1 MEADDKKNGLV
12 LVRMRPESVKM
23 EAEETATPR
32 EGTAQTDRV
41 PAAPHSLNAE
51 DSDQVGL
58 RPEQPA
64 AIEAGR
70 VALQNAGADTQNDEG
85 PGPLPAAAEGEG
97 AQAAE
102 LVPGIDVE
110 TLLILAVQH
119 ILSLSGM
126 AFSPGAVR
134 DLPEMTGESF
144 DPKAAISALRHVGF
158 EASYGELAPK
168 NLRASHCPAIG
179 FLKGG
184 EAVVIHTIDDEGLM
198 HLRRFERVDTPFI
211 EEQLPKKDV
220 ADQLEPY
227 VVLARKV
234 HAAAKVKG
242 ENDWFWGS
250 LLQGK
255 WLYGQV
261 LVAAAITNFMGLSTS
276 LFIMVVYDRV
286 VPNEAIESLIAL
298 TIGVLIALVF
308 DFVIKTLRAQF
319 VDKAGKRAD
328 ARMSRL
334 IFDKILNMRLDNRRQ
349 KSGAMASIVREF
361 DTLRDFFTSATLVAV
376 VDLPFIFLFIW
387 VISLISGPLA
397 LVPLIAVPLVILSGL
412 VIQPFLARIAESSM
426 QSNMSK
432 QSVLVETLNGLETV
446 QATGSGRL
454 MRRRFE
460 EASDAQSDLG
470 LKNRMLSNFAINSAA
485 SVQQLAQ
492 IATIFYGVFLI
503 QDGTI
508 TMGAMIAAV
517 ILGGRTLAPLSQLAS
532 AMSRANGARQAY
544 RSLSAVMNDDADQQN
559 LTRSR
564 LSRPHLSGSIELKN
578 VSYSFPGA
586 SSPIIRNLS
595 LKIPAGQK
603 VAIVGRMGSGKSTM
617 SRLISG
623 LIEPSEGAVLIDG
636 VDLRQV
642 DKSDVRRNVG
652 VMLQE
657 TWLFS
662 GTVKENLQMGFY
674 EYDDAHIL
682 NIAKISGVDDFVGSH
697 PQGYDMEL
705 RERGE
710 GLSGGQRQ
718 SINLARALL
727 HDPNLLVLDEPTSSM
742 DTATEKSV
750 IGRLKAWAGARTLVM
765 VTHRN
770 TLLEL
775 ADRVLVMDQGTVV
788 ADTTP
793 EKLKAQAR

>member
-1 MEADDKKNGLV
+1 MEKTSHDESQALLKKQQGQDKAYLQDDGG
-12 LVRMRPESVKM
+12 RMAEVAETEMAK
-23 EAEETATPR
+23 EETA
-32 EGTAQTDRV
+32 
-41 PAAPHSLNAE
+41 N
-51 DSDQVGL
+51 
-58 RPEQPA
+58 
-64 AIEAGR
+64 
-70 VALQNAGADTQNDEG
+70 EG
-85 PGPLPAAAEGEG
+85 PLSNGANSAHLGQRESLGE
-97 AQAAE
+97 APNTASEQS
-102 LVPGIDVE
+102 LV
-110 TLLILAVQH
+110 LSVQH
-119 ILSLSGM
+119 ILALSGL

-134 DLPEMTGESF
+134 DLPELTSETF
-144 DPKAAISALRHVGF
+144 DPKSAVSALRHLGF
-158 EASYGELAPK
+158 DVSFGEMARK
-168 NLRASHCPAIG
+168 KLRSTHCPAIG
-179 FLKGG
+179 FLKDGQAVAITSLERDG
-184 EAVVIHTIDDEGLM
+184 EVT
-198 HLRRFERVDTPFI
+198 LRCFI
-211 EEQLPKKDV
+211 EE
-220 ADQLEPY
+220 DQYTELKVPFKELDAHLEPFFI
-227 VVLARKV
+227 LARRV
-234 HAAAKVKG
+234 HVSAKAKG
-242 ENDWFWGS
+242 KNDWFWGS

-255 WLYGQV
+255 WLYAQV
-261 LVAAAITNFMGLSTS
+261 LIAAAITNFLGLSTS

-298 TIGVLIALVF
+298 TIGVLIALGF

-334 IFDKILNMRLDNRRQ
+334 IFDKLLNMRLDNRRQ

-387 VISLISGPLA
+387 VISLIAGPLA
-397 LVPLIAVPLVILSGL
+397 LVPLVAVPLVIVSGL
-412 VIQPFLARIAESSM
+412 VIQPFLARIAESAM
-426 QSNMSK
+426 KTNMSK

-470 LKNRMLSNFAINSAA
+470 LKNRMLSQFAINAAA
-485 SVQQLAQ
+485 SIQQLAQ
-492 IATIFYGVFLI
+492 IATIFFGVFLI
-503 QDGTI
+503 QSGTI

-544 RSLSAVMNDDADQQN
+544 RSLSALMNDDADMQR

-564 LSRPHLSGSIELKN
+564 LSRPHLSGEVVLKN
-578 VSYSFPGA
+578 VNYTFPGSA
-586 SSPIIRNLS
+586 NPIIRNLS

-623 LIEPSEGAVLIDG
+623 LIEPNEGSVLIDG
-636 VDLRQV
+636 VDLRQI
-642 DKSDVRRNVG
+642 DPSDVRRNVG
-652 VMLQE
+652 VMLQD

-674 EYDDAHIL
+674 EYDDAHLL
-682 NIAKISGVDDFVGSH
+682 NIARISGVDDFVASH

-727 HDPNLLVLDEPTSSM
+727 HDPNLLILDEPTSSM
-742 DTATEKSV
+742 DTATEKVV
-750 IGRLKAWAGARTLVM
+750 IDRLKNWIGNRTMVM

-775 ADRVLVMDQGTVV
+775 ADRVLVMDQGVIV

-793 EKLKAQAR
+793 EKLKAQVR

>member
-1 MEADDKKNGLV
+1 VNKPGWTQTERARHQMEAKENTEIQVAHGAVNELRADPAELHAEQTNAAKHEQSG
-12 LVRMRPESVKM
+12 
-23 EAEETATPR
+23 AEEA
-32 EGTAQTDRV
+32 GFAIAQ
-41 PAAPHSLNAE
+41 
-51 DSDQVGL
+51 
-58 RPEQPA
+58 
-64 AIEAGR
+64 
-70 VALQNAGADTQNDEG
+70 ADGDDG
-85 PGPLPAAAEGEG
+85 PGPSQPEVLRAVPA
-97 AQAAE
+97 
-102 LVPGIDVE
+102 LDLE
-110 TLLILAVQH
+110 TPLILAVQH
-119 ILSLSGM
+119 ILSLSGL
-126 AFSPGAVR
+126 AFSAGAVR
-134 DLPEMTGESF
+134 DLPELTSEAF
-144 DPKAAISALRHVGF
+144 DAKSAVSALRHVGF
-158 EASYGELAPK
+158 EATAGDMAPGQ
-168 NLRASHCPAIG
+168 LSPGHCPAIG
-179 FLKGG
+179 FLKTGA
-184 EAVVIHTIDDEGLM
+184 AVVVHDVDDTGLVT
-198 HLRRFERVDTPFI
+198 LRLFAEEDSFTEERVQKHELAEHLLPFF
-211 EEQLPKKDV
+211 
-220 ADQLEPY
+220 
-227 VVLARKV
+227 VLARKV
-234 HAAAKVKG
+234 HAAAKARGK
-242 ENDWFWGS
+242 NDWFWGS

-255 WLYGQV
+255 WLYVQV
-261 LVAAAITNFMGLSTS
+261 LIAAALTNFLGLSTS

-298 TIGVLIALVF
+298 TIGVLIALGF
-308 DFVIKTLRAQF
+308 DFLIKTLRAQF

-334 IFDKILNMRLDNRRQ
+334 IFDKILNIKLDTRRQ

-361 DTLRDFFTSATLVAV
+361 DTLREFFTSATLVAV

-387 VISLISGPLA
+387 VISLIAGPLA

-412 VIQPFLARIAESSM
+412 AIQPFLARITESSM
-426 QSNMSK
+426 KSNMSK

-470 LKNRMLSNFAINSAA
+470 LKSRMLSNFAINSAA

-532 AMSRANGARQAY
+532 AMSRANGAREAY
-544 RSLSAVMNDDADQQN
+544 RSLSTVMNPAEGDVDE
-559 LTRSR
+559 TRPR
-564 LSRPHLSGSIELKN
+564 LSRPHLAGNIELKG
-578 VSYSFPGA
+578 VSYTFPGA
-586 SSPIIRNLS
+586 NSPILRDVS

-603 VAIVGRMGSGKSTM
+603 VAIVGRMGSGKSTL
-617 SRLISG
+617 SRLIAG

-636 VDLRQV
+636 VDLRQI
-642 DKSDVRRNVG
+642 DKSDVRRNLG

-674 EYDDAHIL
+674 EYDDAHLL
-682 NIAKISGVDDFVGSH
+682 NIAKISGVDDFVAGH

-705 RERGE
+705 QERGE

-727 HDPNLLVLDEPTSSM
+727 HNPNLLVLDEPTSSM
-742 DTATEKSV
+742 DTATEKAV
-750 IGRLKAWAGARTLVM
+750 IDRLQAWAGARTLVM

-770 TLLEL
+770 TLLQL
-775 ADRVLVMDQGTVV
+775 ADRVLVVDQGVIV

>member
-1 MEADDKKNGLV
+1 MAVKSFEEPNTSQNQEAGQEPATLNGTMAISADANGAVVHDGERHVEGESVEAPAFEADDLATVQPEKAAVDAVEQGLIF
-12 LVRMRPESVKM
+12 S
-23 EAEETATPR
+23 
-32 EGTAQTDRV
+32 
-41 PAAPHSLNAE
+41 
-51 DSDQVGL
+51 
-58 RPEQPA
+58 
-64 AIEAGR
+64 
-70 VALQNAGADTQNDEG
+70 
-85 PGPLPAAAEGEG
+85 
-97 AQAAE
+97 
-102 LVPGIDVE
+102 
-110 TLLILAVQH
+110 VQH
-119 ILSLSGM
+119 ILALSGM

-134 DLPEMTGESF
+134 DLPELTSETF
-144 DPKAAISALRHVGF
+144 DPKSAVSALRHVGF
-158 EASYGELAPK
+158 EATYGEMK
-168 NLRASHCPAIG
+168 HKKLRATHCPAIG

-184 EAVVIHTIDDEGLM
+184 EAVVVHDIDEDSTV
-198 HLRRFERVDTPFI
+198 HLRRFSAEDQFD
-211 EEQLPKKDV
+211 EQLLPLKELDTH
-220 ADQLEPY
+220 LEPY
-227 VVLARKV
+227 FVLARRV
-234 HAAAKVKG
+234 HAAAKAKG
-242 ENDWFWGS
+242 KNDWFWGS
-250 LLQGK
+250 MLQGK

-261 LVAAAITNFMGLSTS
+261 LVAAAITNFLGLSTS

-298 TIGVLIALVF
+298 TIGVLIALGF
-308 DFVIKTLRAQF
+308 DFIIKTLRAQF

-328 ARMSRL
+328 GRMSRL

-361 DTLRDFFTSATLVAV
+361 DTLREFFTSATLVAV
-376 VDLPFIFLFIW
+376 VDLPFIFLFIY

-397 LVPLIAVPLVILSGL
+397 LVPMIAVPLVILSGL

-426 QSNMSK
+426 QTNMSK

-544 RSLSAVMNDDADQQN
+544 RALSSVMSDDADQLD

-564 LSRPHLSGSIELKN
+564 LSRPYLSGAIEFKN
-578 VSYSFPGA
+578 VSYAFPGA
-586 SSPIIRNLS
+586 SGPIIRNLS

-623 LIEPSEGAVLIDG
+623 LIEPSEGSVLIDG
-636 VDLRQV
+636 VDLRQI

-652 VMLQE
+652 VMLQD

-674 EYDDAHIL
+674 EYDDAHVL
-682 NIAKISGVDDFVGSH
+682 NIARISGVDDFVASH

-775 ADRVLVMDQGTVV
+775 ADRVLVMDQGAVV

>member
-1 MEADDKKNGLV
+1 MEADNTSKNLI
-12 LVRMRPESVKM
+12 LVRREADAAKPSPSAVAGMKAMGNPDESG
-23 EAEETATPR
+23 ADQPT
-32 EGTAQTDRV
+32 Q
-41 PAAPHSLNAE
+41 APKAGGSTEL
-51 DSDQVGL
+51 DQGG
-58 RPEQPA
+58 A
-64 AIEAGR
+64 D
-70 VALQNAGADTQNDEG
+70 VALTLDDDDAMGAEPSSDT
-85 PGPLPAAAEGEG
+85 
-97 AQAAE
+97 
-102 LVPGIDVE
+102 E
-110 TLLILAVQH
+110 TSLILAVQH

-126 AFSPGAVR
+126 AFSSGAIR
-134 DLPEMTGESF
+134 DLPELTSECF
-144 DPKAAISALRHVGF
+144 DPKSAVSALRHVGF
-158 EASYGELAPK
+158 EASFGEMHPQK
-168 NLRASHCPAIG
+168 LRSSHCPAIG
-179 FLKGG
+179 FLKDGK
-184 EAVVIHTIDDEGLM
+184 AVVLQAIDAQGQA
-198 HLRRFERVDTPFI
+198 HLRRFRGADGTFI
-211 EEQLPKKDV
+211 EEQLPKKEL
-220 ADQLEPY
+220 ANHLQPY

-234 HAAAKVKG
+234 HAAAKPKG
-242 ENDWFWGS
+242 KNDWFWGA
-250 LLQGK
+250 LAQGRG
-255 WLYGQV
+255 LYIQV
-261 LVAAAITNFMGLSTS
+261 ILAAVLTNILGLSSS

-298 TIGVLIALVF
+298 TIGVLIALGF
-308 DFVIKTLRAQF
+308 DFIIKTLRAQF

-334 IFDKILNMRLDNRRQ
+334 IFDQILSMDLDSRRQ
-349 KSGAMASIVREF
+349 KSGAMATIVREF
-361 DTLRDFFTSATLVAV
+361 DTLREFFTSATLIAI
-376 VDLPFIFLFIW
+376 VDLPFIFFFIW
-387 VISLISGPLA
+387 VISLIAGPLA
-397 LVPLIAVPLVILSGL
+397 LVPLIAVPIVIAAGL
-412 VIQPFLARIAESSM
+412 GIQPFLARITQGSM

-460 EASDAQSDLG
+460 EASDVQSDLG
-470 LKNRMLSNFAINSAA
+470 LKSRMLSNFAINSAA

-532 AMSRANGARQAY
+532 ALSRANGAREAY
-544 RSLSAVMNDDADQQN
+544 RALSAVMNPGDVGQ
-559 LTRSR
+559 TYVR
-564 LSRPHLSGSIELKN
+564 LSRPHLEGNVELKG
-578 VSYSFPGA
+578 VSYTFPGA
-586 SSPIIRNLS
+586 NSPILKNLS
-595 LKIPAGQK
+595 LQIPAGQK
-603 VAIVGRMGSGKSTM
+603 VAILGRMGSGKSTM

-636 VDLRQV
+636 VDLRQI
-642 DKSDVRRNVG
+642 DKSDVRRNIG

-662 GTVKENLQMGFY
+662 GSVKENLQMGFF

-682 NIAKISGVDDFVGSH
+682 KICKVSGVDDFVAGH

-727 HDPNLLVLDEPTSSM
+727 HSPNLLILDEPTSSM
-742 DTATEKSV
+742 DTATEKAV
-750 IGRLKAWAGARTLVM
+750 INRLKDWAGERTLIM
-765 VTHRN
+765 ITHRN

-775 ADRVLVMDQGTVV
+775 ADRVLVIDQGQIV

-793 EKLKAQAR
+793 DKLRSQAR

>member
-1 MEADDKKNGLV
+1 
-12 LVRMRPESVKM
+12 
-23 EAEETATPR
+23 
-32 EGTAQTDRV
+32 
-41 PAAPHSLNAE
+41 
-51 DSDQVGL
+51 
-58 RPEQPA
+58 
-64 AIEAGR
+64 
-70 VALQNAGADTQNDEG
+70 
-85 PGPLPAAAEGEG
+85 
-97 AQAAE
+97 
-102 LVPGIDVE
+102 
-110 TLLILAVQH
+110 
-119 ILSLSGM
+119 
-126 AFSPGAVR
+126 
-134 DLPEMTGESF
+134 
-144 DPKAAISALRHVGF
+144 
-158 EASYGELAPK
+158 
-168 NLRASHCPAIG
+168 
-179 FLKGG
+179 
-184 EAVVIHTIDDEGLM
+184 
-198 HLRRFERVDTPFI
+198 
-211 EEQLPKKDV
+211 
-220 ADQLEPY
+220 
-227 VVLARKV
+227 
-234 HAAAKVKG
+234 
-242 ENDWFWGS
+242 
-250 LLQGK
+250 
-255 WLYGQV
+255 
-261 LVAAAITNFMGLSTS
+261 
-276 LFIMVVYDRV
+276 
-286 VPNEAIESLIAL
+286 
-298 TIGVLIALVF
+298 
-308 DFVIKTLRAQF
+308 
-319 VDKAGKRAD
+319 
-328 ARMSRL
+328 MSRL
-334 IFDKILNMRLDNRRQ
+334 IFDKILSMKLDSRRQ
-349 KSGAMASIVREF
+349 KSGAMATIVREF
-361 DTLRDFFTSATLVAV
+361 DTLREFFTSATLIAI
-376 VDLPFIFLFIW
+376 VDLPFIFFFIW

-397 LVPLIAVPLVILSGL
+397 LVPLIAVPLVIAAGL
-412 VIQPFLARIAESSM
+412 GIQPFLARITQGSM
-426 QSNMSK
+426 ESNMSK

-470 LKNRMLSNFAINSAA
+470 LKSRMLSNFAINSAA

-532 AMSRANGARQAY
+532 AMSRANGAREAY
-544 RSLSAVMNDDADQQN
+544 RSLSAVMNPAEGEVEEV
-559 LTRSR
+559 RAR
-564 LSRPHLSGSIELKN
+564 LSRPHLAGNVELKG
-578 VSYSFPGA
+578 VSYTFPGA
-586 SSPIIRNLS
+586 NSPILKDLS

-636 VDLRQV
+636 VDLRQI
-642 DKSDVRRNVG
+642 DKSDVRRNIG

-662 GTVKENLQMGFY
+662 GSVKENLQMGFY

-682 NIAKISGVDDFVGSH
+682 NIAKVSGVDDFVASH

-727 HDPNLLVLDEPTSSM
+727 HDPNLLILDEPTSSM
-742 DTATEKSV
+742 DTATENAV
-750 IGRLKAWAGARTLVM
+750 IGRLKHWAGDRTLIM

-793 EKLKAQAR
+793 DKLRAQAR

>member
-1 MEADDKKNGLV
+1 MKINSSDDNTAEQDNEHDTGPELASQMEDMAHSSQD
-12 LVRMRPESVKM
+12 
-23 EAEETATPR
+23 EETAVQNVSTSLSAKGSDASAEEL
-32 EGTAQTDRV
+32 EGTITGMVEPD
-41 PAAPHSLNAE
+41 
-51 DSDQVGL
+51 
-58 RPEQPA
+58 
-64 AIEAGR
+64 AI
-70 VALQNAGADTQNDEG
+70 D
-85 PGPLPAAAEGEG
+85 AAE
-97 AQAAE
+97 QS
-102 LVPGIDVE
+102 
-110 TLLILAVQH
+110 LILSVQH
-119 ILSLSGM
+119 ILSLSGL
-126 AFSPGAVR
+126 AFSHAAVR
-134 DLPEMTGESF
+134 DLPELTSEFF
-144 DPKAAISALRHVGF
+144 DPKSAVSALRHVSF
-158 EASYGELAPK
+158 EATYGEMKLK
-168 NLRASHCPAIG
+168 KLRASHCPTIG
-179 FLKGG
+179 FYKGG
-184 EAVVIHTIDDEGLM
+184 EAVVIHSIDEGGVV
-198 HLRRFERVDTPFI
+198 HLRRFVGKEPFV
-211 EEQLPKKDV
+211 EEQIPQKELG
-220 ADQLEPY
+220 AQLKPY
-227 VVLARKV
+227 IILARRV
-234 HAAAKVKG
+234 HAAANPKG
-242 ENDWFWGS
+242 RNDWFWGS

-261 LVAAAITNFMGLSTS
+261 LVAAAITNFLGLSTS
-276 LFIMVVYDRV
+276 LFIRVVYDRV

-298 TIGVLIALVF
+298 TVGVLIALAF

-319 VDKAGKRAD
+319 VDRAGKRAD

-334 IFDKILNMRLDNRRQ
+334 IFDKIINMRLDNRRQ

-361 DTLRDFFTSATLVAV
+361 DTLREFFTSATLVAV

-387 VISLISGPLA
+387 VISLIAGPLA
-397 LVPLIAVPLVILSGL
+397 FVPLVAVPLVILSGL

-426 QSNMSK
+426 ESNMSK
-432 QSVLVETLNGLETV
+432 QAVLVETLNGLETV

-460 EASDAQSDLG
+460 QASDTQSDLT

-485 SVQQLAQ
+485 STQQLAQ

-544 RSLSAVMNDDADQQN
+544 RSLSAVMNDDAEQRDQP
-559 LTRSR
+559 RSR
-564 LSRPHLSGSIELKN
+564 LSRPHLSGEIEIKN
-578 VSYSFPGA
+578 VSYAFPGA
-586 SSPIIRNLS
+586 DSAIIRDLS

-603 VAIVGRMGSGKSTM
+603 VAVVGRMGSGKSTM

-623 LIEPSEGAVLIDG
+623 LIEPSEGSVLLDG
-636 VDLRQV
+636 VDLRQI

-652 VMLQE
+652 VMLQD

-674 EYDDAHIL
+674 EYDDAHLLSIS
-682 NIAKISGVDDFVGSH
+682 KISGVDDFVARH
-697 PQGYDMEL
+697 PQGYEMEL

-742 DTATEKSV
+742 DTATEKTV
-750 IGRLKAWAGARTLVM
+750 IGRLKTWAGARTLVM

-775 ADRVLVMDQGTVV
+775 ADRVLVMDQGAIV

>member
-1 MEADDKKNGLV
+1 MEDKSTDEASIPTTANVAAKLEGDGVSLV
-12 LVRMRPESVKM
+12 SVRSGEDAEKPSEPEDI
-23 EAEETATPR
+23 ATPDLR
-32 EGTAQTDRV
+32 GDTASEPGVEPQAV
-41 PAAPHSLNAE
+41 LE
-51 DSDQVGL
+51 SD
-58 RPEQPA
+58 
-64 AIEAGR
+64 
-70 VALQNAGADTQNDEG
+70 GAT
-85 PGPLPAAAEGEG
+85 
-97 AQAAE
+97 
-102 LVPGIDVE
+102 
-110 TLLILAVQH
+110 TLIHAVQH
-119 ILSLSGM
+119 ILALSGM
-126 AFSPGAVR
+126 AFSAGAVR
-134 DLPEMTGESF
+134 DLPELTSEAF
-144 DPKAAISALRHVGF
+144 DPKSAVSALRNVGF
-158 EASYGELAPK
+158 EATYGEMKLK
-168 NLRASHCPAIG
+168 KLRATHCPTIG
-179 FLKGG
+179 FLKSGD
-184 EAVVIHTIDDEGLM
+184 AVVINAIDESGM
-198 HLRRFERVDTPFI
+198 VHLRRFGGEEQFV
-211 EEQLPKKDV
+211 EEQLTQRDLGN
-220 ADQLEPY
+220 QLEPFII
-227 VVLARKV
+227 LARRV
-234 HAAAKVKG
+234 HEAAKVKG
-242 ENDWFWGS
+242 KNDWFWGS

-261 LVAAAITNFMGLSTS
+261 LIAAAITNFLGLSTS

-298 TIGVLIALVF
+298 TIGVLIALGF
-308 DFVIKTLRAQF
+308 DFIIKTLRAQF

-361 DTLRDFFTSATLVAV
+361 DTLREFFTSATLVAV

-387 VISLISGPLA
+387 VISLIAGPLA

-412 VIQPFLARIAESSM
+412 VIQPFLARIAKSSM
-426 QSNMSK
+426 ETNMSK

-470 LKNRMLSNFAINSAA
+470 LKNRMLSQFAINSAA

-492 IATIFYGVFLI
+492 IATIFFGVFLI

-544 RSLSAVMNDDADQQN
+544 RSLSAVMNDDAEQQAQA
-559 LTRSR
+559 RSR
-564 LSRPHLSGSIELKN
+564 LSRPHLSGEIEFKN
-578 VSYSFPGA
+578 VSYTFPGA
-586 SSPIIRNLS
+586 DSAIIRNLS
-595 LKIPAGQK
+595 LKISVGQK
-603 VAIVGRMGSGKSTM
+603 VAVVGRMGSGKSTM
-617 SRLISG
+617 SRLIAG

-636 VDLRQV
+636 VDLRQI

-652 VMLQE
+652 VMLQD

-674 EYDDAHIL
+674 EYDDAHLL
-682 NIAKISGVDDFVGSH
+682 NIAKLSGVDDFVASH

-710 GLSGGQRQ
+710 GRSGGQRQ

-750 IGRLKAWAGARTLVM
+750 IGRLKVWAGSRTLVM

-775 ADRVLVMDQGTVV
+775 ADRVLVMDQGSIV

>member
-1 MEADDKKNGLV
+1 
-12 LVRMRPESVKM
+12 M
-23 EAEETATPR
+23 EAEDQKNQKAGHVLGRIDVDGGTDASPR
-32 EGTAQTDRV
+32 DAQTSSGTERV
-41 PAAPHSLNAE
+41 PAQAGDPLEPRRDSGSDAANDAGDDSLLLTPKTDPNA
-51 DSDQVGL
+51 DG
-58 RPEQPA
+58 PERQGDVT
-64 AIEAGR
+64 ELGGET
-70 VALQNAGADTQNDEG
+70 LEN
-85 PGPLPAAAEGEG
+85 EG
-97 AQAAE
+97 A
-102 LVPGIDVE
+102 VPDLDIE
-110 TLLILAVQH
+110 TPLILAVQH
-119 ILSLSGM
+119 ILSLSGK

-134 DLPEMTGESF
+134 DLPELTTEQF
-144 DPKAAISALRHVGF
+144 DPKSAVSALRHVGF
-158 EASYGELAPK
+158 EASYGEMRVK
-168 NLRASHCPAIG
+168 KLRASHLPAIG
-179 FLKGG
+179 FLHSG
-184 EAVVIHTIDDEGLM
+184 EAVVVQAINEDGQILV
-198 HLRRFERVDTPFI
+198 RRF
-211 EEQLPKKDV
+211 V
-220 ADQLEPY
+220 ADQPFVEETWPRKEFERDLKPFF
-227 VVLARKV
+227 VLARPV
-234 HAAAKVKG
+234 HMAAKLKG
-242 ENDWFWGS
+242 KNDWFWGS
-250 LLQGK
+250 LRQGK

-261 LVAAAITNFMGLSTS
+261 LVAAALTNFLGLSTS

-298 TIGVLIALVF
+298 TIGVLIALGF

-334 IFDKILNMRLDNRRQ
+334 IFDKILNMKLDSRTQ

-361 DTLRDFFTSATLVAV
+361 DTLREFFTSATLVAI
-376 VDLPFIFLFIW
+376 VDLPFIFFFIW
-387 VISLISGPLA
+387 IISLIAGPLA

-412 VIQPFLARIAESSM
+412 VIQPFLARITQGSV

-460 EASDAQSDLG
+460 EAADAQSDLG
-470 LKNRMLSNFAINSAA
+470 LKSRMLSQFAINSAA
-485 SVQQLAQ
+485 SIQQLAQ

-532 AMSRANGARQAY
+532 AMSRANGAREAY
-544 RSLSAVMNDDADQQN
+544 RSLSAVMAPPNEEDAPV
-559 LTRSR
+559 SAR
-564 LSRPHLSGSIELKN
+564 LSRPKLTGDLELKG
-578 VSYSFPGA
+578 VSYTFPGA
-586 SSPIIRNLS
+586 KSPIVNDLS

-603 VAIVGRMGSGKSTM
+603 VAIVGRMGSGKSTV
-617 SRLISG
+617 SRLMSG

-636 VDLRQV
+636 VDLRQI
-642 DKSDVRRNVG
+642 DKSDVRRNIG

-682 NIAKISGVDDFVGSH
+682 NIAKISGVDDFVAAH

-705 RERGE
+705 KERGE

-727 HDPNLLVLDEPTSSM
+727 HDPSLLILDEPTSSM
-742 DTATEKSV
+742 DTATEKAV
-750 IGRLKAWAGARTLVM
+750 IDRLQACGGDRSLIM

-770 TLLEL
+770 TLLQL
-775 ADRVLVMDQGTVV
+775 VDRVLVMDQGSVV

-793 EKLKAQAR
+793 DKLRAQANQEK

>member
-1 MEADDKKNGLV
+1 MEDKSTDEASIPTAANVAAKLEGDGVSLV
-12 LVRMRPESVKM
+12 SVRSGEDAEKPSEPEDI
-23 EAEETATPR
+23 ATPDLR
-32 EGTAQTDRV
+32 GDTASEPGVEPQAV
-41 PAAPHSLNAE
+41 LE
-51 DSDQVGL
+51 SD
-58 RPEQPA
+58 
-64 AIEAGR
+64 
-70 VALQNAGADTQNDEG
+70 GAT
-85 PGPLPAAAEGEG
+85 
-97 AQAAE
+97 
-102 LVPGIDVE
+102 
-110 TLLILAVQH
+110 TLIHAVQH
-119 ILSLSGM
+119 ILALSGM
-126 AFSPGAVR
+126 AFSAGAVR
-134 DLPEMTGESF
+134 DLPELTSEAF
-144 DPKAAISALRHVGF
+144 DPKSAVSALRNVGF
-158 EASYGELAPK
+158 EATYGEMKLK
-168 NLRASHCPAIG
+168 KLRATHCPTIG
-179 FLKGG
+179 FLKSGD
-184 EAVVIHTIDDEGLM
+184 AVVINAIDESGM
-198 HLRRFERVDTPFI
+198 VHLRRFGGEEQFV
-211 EEQLPKKDV
+211 EEQLTQRDLGN
-220 ADQLEPY
+220 QLEPFII
-227 VVLARKV
+227 LARRV
-234 HAAAKVKG
+234 HEAAKVKG
-242 ENDWFWGS
+242 KNDWFWGS

-261 LVAAAITNFMGLSTS
+261 LIAAAITNFLGLSTS

-298 TIGVLIALVF
+298 TIGVLIALGF
-308 DFVIKTLRAQF
+308 DFIIKTLRAQF

-361 DTLRDFFTSATLVAV
+361 DTLREFFTSATLVAV

-387 VISLISGPLA
+387 VISLIAGPLA
-397 LVPLIAVPLVILSGL
+397 LVPLIAVPLVVLSGL
-412 VIQPFLARIAESSM
+412 VIQPFLARIAKSSM
-426 QSNMSK
+426 ETNMSK

-470 LKNRMLSNFAINSAA
+470 LKNRMLSQFAINSAA

-492 IATIFYGVFLI
+492 IATIFFGVFLI

-544 RSLSAVMNDDADQQN
+544 RSLSAVMNDDAEQQAQA
-559 LTRSR
+559 RSR
-564 LSRPHLSGSIELKN
+564 LSRPHLSGEIEFKN
-578 VSYSFPGA
+578 VSYTFPGA
-586 SSPIIRNLS
+586 DSAIIRNLS
-595 LKIPAGQK
+595 LKISVGQK
-603 VAIVGRMGSGKSTM
+603 VAVVGRMGSGKSTM
-617 SRLISG
+617 SRLIAG

-636 VDLRQV
+636 VDLRQI

-652 VMLQE
+652 VMLQD

-674 EYDDAHIL
+674 EYDDAHLL
-682 NIAKISGVDDFVGSH
+682 NIAKLSGVDDFVASH

-750 IGRLKAWAGARTLVM
+750 IGRLKVWAGSRTLVM

-775 ADRVLVMDQGTVV
+775 ADRVLVMDQGSIV

>member
-1 MEADDKKNGLV
+1 MEAREKKNVFV
-12 LVRMRPESVKM
+12 LGRTGPEGFKTEADETAGSLEGETQDNMVLKGEQTPLTGPDGAAREDVSTEEAENGDTEFLDRAADTSNREAFDASVK
-23 EAEETATPR
+23 ET
-32 EGTAQTDRV
+32 
-41 PAAPHSLNAE
+41 
-51 DSDQVGL
+51 
-58 RPEQPA
+58 
-64 AIEAGR
+64 
-70 VALQNAGADTQNDEG
+70 
-85 PGPLPAAAEGEG
+85 EGE
-97 AQAAE
+97 AVNAVE
-102 LVPGIDVE
+102 FPPSIDVE
-110 TLLILAVQH
+110 TPLILAVQH

-134 DLPEMTGESF
+134 DLPELTSDQF
-144 DPKAAISALRHVGF
+144 DPKAAVSALRHVGF
-158 EASYGELAPK
+158 EASYGEMAPK
-168 NLRASHCPAIG
+168 KLRMSHCPAIG
-179 FLKGG
+179 FLKSG
-184 EAVVIHTIDDEGLM
+184 EAVVIHAIDDEGQV
-198 HLRRFERVDTPFI
+198 HLRRFEREEASFI
-211 EEQLPKKDV
+211 EEQLPKTGLT
-220 ADQLEPY
+220 DQLEPY

-234 HAAAKVKG
+234 HAAAKPKG
-242 ENDWFWGS
+242 KNDWFWGS
-250 LLQGK
+250 LAQGK
-255 WLYGQV
+255 GLYGQV
-261 LVAAAITNFMGLSTS
+261 IIAAALTNFLGLSTS

-298 TIGVLIALVF
+298 TIGVLIALGF
-308 DFVIKTLRAQF
+308 DFIIKTLRAQF

-334 IFDKILNMRLDNRRQ
+334 IFDKILSMKLDSRRQ

-361 DTLRDFFTSATLVAV
+361 DTLREFFTSATLIAI

-387 VISLISGPLA
+387 VISLIAGPLA
-397 LVPLIAVPLVILSGL
+397 LVPLIAVPLVIAAGL
-412 VIQPFLARIAESSM
+412 GIQPFLARITEGSM

-470 LKNRMLSNFAINSAA
+470 LKSRMLSNFAINSAA

-532 AMSRANGARQAY
+532 AMSRANGAREAY
-544 RSLSAVMNDDADQQN
+544 RSLSAVMNPVEGEPEEVRA
-559 LTRSR
+559 R
-564 LSRPHLSGSIELKN
+564 LSRPHLAGTVELKG
-578 VSYSFPGA
+578 VSYTFPGA
-586 SSPIIRNLS
+586 NSPILNDLS

-636 VDLRQV
+636 VDLRQI
-642 DKSDVRRNVG
+642 DKSDVRRNIG

-662 GTVKENLQMGFY
+662 GSVKENLQMGFY
-674 EYDDAHIL
+674 EYDDAHVL
-682 NIAKISGVDDFVGSH
+682 NIAKVSGVDDFVASH

-727 HDPNLLVLDEPTSSM
+727 HDPNLLILDEPTSSM
-742 DTATEKSV
+742 DTATEKAV
-750 IGRLKAWAGARTLVM
+750 IGRLKDWAGDRTLIM

-793 EKLKAQAR
+793 DKLRAQAR

>member
-1 MEADDKKNGLV
+1 MAAKSHEENASTQL
-12 LVRMRPESVKM
+12 E
-23 EAEETATPR
+23 EAEHATNSHR
-32 EGTAQTDRV
+32 SDTDNDHQAAASSSADGSHQTDDGTQH
-41 PAAPHSLNAE
+41 PQDANLSMLTDLPDE
-51 DSDQVGL
+51 DT
-58 RPEQPA
+58 A
-64 AIEAGR
+64 K
-70 VALQNAGADTQNDEG
+70 DT
-85 PGPLPAAAEGEG
+85 PS
-97 AQAAE
+97 
-102 LVPGIDVE
+102 
-110 TLLILAVQH
+110 TLEPTLIRAVQH
-119 ILSLSGM
+119 ILSLSGLS
-126 AFSPGAVR
+126 FSAGAVR
-134 DLPEMTGESF
+134 DLPEMIREIFGPDS
-144 DPKAAISALRHVGF
+144 AVSALRHVGF
-158 EASYGELAPK
+158 EASYGKMQPGAITP
-168 NLRASHCPAIG
+168 AHCPVIG
-179 FLKGG
+179 FSETGT
-184 EAVVIHTIDDEGLM
+184 AVVIERIDEDGTAHICHFADEDKIEPETLPM
-198 HLRRFERVDTPFI
+198 ANLAAFLTPYFI
-211 EEQLPKKDV
+211 
-220 ADQLEPY
+220 
-227 VVLARKV
+227 LARKV
-234 HAAAKVKG
+234 HAAAKTKG
-242 ENDWFWGS
+242 KNDWFWGS

-261 LVAAAITNFMGLSTS
+261 IVAAALSNFLGLSTA

-308 DFVIKTLRAQF
+308 DFIIKTLRAQF

-328 ARMSRL
+328 GRMSRL
-334 IFDKILNMRLDNRRQ
+334 IFDKILNMRLDSKRQ

-387 VISLISGPLA
+387 VISLIAGPLA

-426 QSNMSK
+426 QTNMSK
-432 QSVLVETLNGLETV
+432 QSVLVETLNGIETV

-470 LKNRMLSNFAINSAA
+470 LKNRMLSQFAINSAA
-485 SVQQLAQ
+485 SIQQLAQ

-544 RSLSAVMNDDADQQN
+544 RALSAVMNDEADQLDQ
-559 LTRSR
+559 TRPR
-564 LSRPHLSGSIELKN
+564 LSRPYLAGSVEFKN
-578 VSYSFPGA
+578 VSYTFPGA

-603 VAIVGRMGSGKSTM
+603 VAIVGRMGSGKSTV

-623 LIEPSEGAVLIDG
+623 LIEPSEGSVLIDG
-636 VDLRQV
+636 VDMRQI

-674 EYDDAHIL
+674 EYDDGHLL
-682 NIAKISGVDDFVGSH
+682 NIAKISGVDDFVASH

-705 RERGE
+705 KERGE

-750 IGRLKAWAGARTLVM
+750 IGRLKSWAGTRTLVM

-775 ADRVLVMDQGTVV
+775 ADRVLVMDQGGVV

>member
-1 MEADDKKNGLV
+1 
-12 LVRMRPESVKM
+12 
-23 EAEETATPR
+23 
-32 EGTAQTDRV
+32 V
-41 PAAPHSLNAE
+41 PLK
-51 DSDQVGL
+51 DLDTYL
-58 RPEQPA
+58 QPY
-64 AIEAGR
+64 
-70 VALQNAGADTQNDEG
+70 
-85 PGPLPAAAEGEG
+85 
-97 AQAAE
+97 
-102 LVPGIDVE
+102 
-110 TLLILAVQH
+110 
-119 ILSLSGM
+119 
-126 AFSPGAVR
+126 F
-134 DLPEMTGESF
+134 
-144 DPKAAISALRHVGF
+144 
-158 EASYGELAPK
+158 
-168 NLRASHCPAIG
+168 
-179 FLKGG
+179 
-184 EAVVIHTIDDEGLM
+184 
-198 HLRRFERVDTPFI
+198 
-211 EEQLPKKDV
+211 
-220 ADQLEPY
+220 
-227 VVLARKV
+227 VLARRV

-242 ENDWFWGS
+242 KNDWFWGS
-250 LLQGK
+250 LLEGK

-261 LVAAAITNFMGLSTS
+261 LVAAAITNFLGLSTS

-298 TIGVLIALVF
+298 TIGVLIALAF
-308 DFVIKTLRAQF
+308 DFIIKTLRAQF

-328 ARMSRL
+328 GRMSRL
-334 IFDKILNMRLDNRRQ
+334 IFDKILNMRLDNQRQ

-361 DTLRDFFTSATLVAV
+361 DTLREFFASATLVAV

-426 QSNMSK
+426 QTNMSK

-544 RSLSAVMNDDADQQN
+544 RSLSAVMNDDADQQY

-564 LSRPHLSGSIELKN
+564 LSRPHLSGAVEFKN
-578 VSYSFPGA
+578 VSYTFPGA

-623 LIEPSEGAVLIDG
+623 LIEPSEGSVLIDG
-636 VDLRQV
+636 VDLRQI

-674 EYDDAHIL
+674 EYDDAHVL
-682 NIAKISGVDDFVGSH
+682 NVAKISGVDDFVASH

-750 IGRLKAWAGARTLVM
+750 IGRLKVWAGARTLVM

-775 ADRVLVMDQGTVV
+775 ADRVLVMDQGAVV
-788 ADTTP
+788 TDTTP
-793 EKLKAQAR
+793 EKLKAQTR

>member
-1 MEADDKKNGLV
+1 MEDKSTDEASIPTTANVAAKPEGDGVSLV
-12 LVRMRPESVKM
+12 SVRSGED
-23 EAEETATPR
+23 AEKPSEPKDIATPDLR
-32 EGTAQTDRV
+32 GDTASEPGVEPQAV
-41 PAAPHSLNAE
+41 LE
-51 DSDQVGL
+51 SD
-58 RPEQPA
+58 
-64 AIEAGR
+64 
-70 VALQNAGADTQNDEG
+70 GAT
-85 PGPLPAAAEGEG
+85 
-97 AQAAE
+97 
-102 LVPGIDVE
+102 
-110 TLLILAVQH
+110 TLIHAVQH
-119 ILSLSGM
+119 ILALSGM
-126 AFSPGAVR
+126 AFSAGAVR
-134 DLPEMTGESF
+134 DLPELISEAF
-144 DPKAAISALRHVGF
+144 DPKSAVSALRNVGF
-158 EASYGELAPK
+158 EATYGEMKLK
-168 NLRASHCPAIG
+168 KLRATHCPTIG
-179 FLKGG
+179 FLKSGD
-184 EAVVIHTIDDEGLM
+184 AVVINAIDESGM
-198 HLRRFERVDTPFI
+198 VHLRRFGGEEQFV
-211 EEQLPKKDV
+211 EEQLTQRDLG
-220 ADQLEPY
+220 DQLEPFII
-227 VVLARKV
+227 LARRV
-234 HAAAKVKG
+234 HEAAKVKG
-242 ENDWFWGS
+242 KNDWFWGS

-261 LVAAAITNFMGLSTS
+261 LIAAAITNFLGLSTS

-298 TIGVLIALVF
+298 TIGVLIALGF
-308 DFVIKTLRAQF
+308 DFIIKTLRAQF

-361 DTLRDFFTSATLVAV
+361 DTLREFFTSATLVAV

-387 VISLISGPLA
+387 VISLIAGPLA

-412 VIQPFLARIAESSM
+412 VIQPFLARIAKSSM
-426 QSNMSK
+426 ETNMSK

-470 LKNRMLSNFAINSAA
+470 LKNRMLSQFAINSAA

-492 IATIFYGVFLI
+492 IATIFFGVFLI

-544 RSLSAVMNDDADQQN
+544 RSLSAVMNDDAEQQAQA
-559 LTRSR
+559 RSR
-564 LSRPHLSGSIELKN
+564 LSRPHLSGEIEFKN
-578 VSYSFPGA
+578 VSYTFPGA
-586 SSPIIRNLS
+586 DSAIIRNLS
-595 LKIPAGQK
+595 LKISVGQK
-603 VAIVGRMGSGKSTM
+603 VAVVGRMGSGKSTM
-617 SRLISG
+617 SRLIAG

-636 VDLRQV
+636 VDLRQI

-652 VMLQE
+652 VMLQD

-674 EYDDAHIL
+674 EYDDAHLL
-682 NIAKISGVDDFVGSH
+682 NIAKLSGVDDFVASH

-750 IGRLKAWAGARTLVM
+750 IGRLKVWAGSRTLVM

-775 ADRVLVMDQGTVV
+775 ADRVLVMDQGSIV

>member
-1 MEADDKKNGLV
+1 
-12 LVRMRPESVKM
+12 M
-23 EAEETATPR
+23 EAENEKNMLVLGRMGSEDVKVEA
-32 EGTAQTDRV
+32 EGTARAREEDTPKDKLSD
-41 PAAPHSLNAE
+41 APRSPLSG
-51 DSDQVGL
+51 DGDQVG
-58 RPEQPA
+58 RSSERA
-64 AIEAGR
+64 AAVEACR
-70 VALQNAGADTQNDEG
+70 AAPKNADADTDNDADA
-85 PGPLPAAAEGEG
+85 GPLPAAEEDKG
-97 AQAAE
+97 AY

-110 TLLILAVQH
+110 TPLILAVQH

-134 DLPEMTGESF
+134 DLPELTGESF
-144 DPKAAISALRHVGF
+144 DPRAAVSALRHVGF
-158 EASYGELAPK
+158 EASYGGMRINKLS
-168 NLRASHCPAIG
+168 ASHCPAIG
-179 FLKGG
+179 FLKSG
-184 EAVVIHTIDDEGLM
+184 EAVVIFAFDGEGQVQ
-198 HLRRFERVDTPFI
+198 LRRFPSEDAPFI
-211 EEQLPKKDV
+211 AERLPEKELAHK
-220 ADQLEPY
+220 LEPY

-234 HAAAKVKG
+234 HVASKPKRK
-242 ENDWFWGS
+242 NDWFWGS
-250 LLQGK
+250 LAQGRG
-255 WLYGQV
+255 LYGQV
-261 LVAAAITNFMGLSTS
+261 IIAAALTNFLGLSTS

-298 TIGVLIALVF
+298 TIGVLISLGF
-308 DFVIKTLRAQF
+308 DFIIKTLRAQF
-319 VDKAGKRAD
+319 VDKAGRRAD

-334 IFDKILNMRLDNRRQ
+334 IFDKILSMKLDNRRQ
-349 KSGAMASIVREF
+349 KSGAMATIVREF
-361 DTLRDFFTSATLVAV
+361 DTLREFFTSATLIAI
-376 VDLPFIFLFIW
+376 VDLPFIFFFIW
-387 VISLISGPLA
+387 VISMISGPLA
-397 LVPLIAVPLVILSGL
+397 LVPLIALPLVIAVGL
-412 VIQPFLARIAESSM
+412 GIQPFLARITEGSM

-470 LKNRMLSNFAINSAA
+470 LKSRMLSNFAINSAA

-544 RSLSAVMNDDADQQN
+544 RSLSAVMNPAEGEPEEV
-559 LTRSR
+559 RAR
-564 LSRPHLSGSIELKN
+564 LSRPHLAGTVELKG
-578 VSYSFPGA
+578 VSYTFPGA
-586 SSPIIRNLS
+586 NSPILKDLS

-603 VAIVGRMGSGKSTM
+603 VAILGRMGSGKSTM
-617 SRLISG
+617 ARLISG

-636 VDLRQV
+636 VDLRQI
-642 DKSDVRRNVG
+642 DKSDVRRNIG

-662 GTVKENLQMGFY
+662 GSVKENLQMGFY

-682 NIAKISGVDDFVGSH
+682 NIAKVSGVDNFVASH

-718 SINLARALL
+718 SINLARAML
-727 HDPNLLVLDEPTSSM
+727 HKPNLLILDEPTSSM
-742 DTATEKSV
+742 DSATEKAV
-750 IGRLKAWAGARTLVM
+750 ISRLKNWAGDRTLIM

-788 ADTTP
+788 GDTTP
-793 EKLKAQAR
+793 DKIRAQAR

>member
-1 MEADDKKNGLV
+1 MEADDKSKSLV
-12 LVRMRPESVKM
+12 LGRIGAVAPEAPEHRDLFAVDRMQA
-23 EAEETATPR
+23 EASLDEREVEQHAPAQNIGETADQGHEN
-32 EGTAQTDRV
+32 EGTHLDIKTDE
-41 PAAPHSLNAE
+41 AANPDAK
-51 DSDQVGL
+51 
-58 RPEQPA
+58 
-64 AIEAGR
+64 
-70 VALQNAGADTQNDEG
+70 
-85 PGPLPAAAEGEG
+85 
-97 AQAAE
+97 
-102 LVPGIDVE
+102 PGIDIE
-110 TLLILAVQH
+110 TPLILAVQH

-134 DLPEMTGESF
+134 DLPELTSEQF
-144 DPKAAISALRHVGF
+144 DPKSAVSALRHVGF
-158 EASYGELAPK
+158 EASYGEMWLK

-179 FLKGG
+179 FLKSG
-184 EAVVIHTIDDEGLM
+184 EAVVIHAVDEADEV
-198 HLRRFERVDTPFI
+198 HLRRFMKEGEAFT
-211 EEQLPKKDV
+211 EEQLPKKELV
-220 ADQLEPY
+220 DQLEPY

-234 HAAAKVKG
+234 HAAAKPKG
-242 ENDWFWGS
+242 KNDWFWGS
-250 LLQGK
+250 LAQGR

-261 LVAAAITNFMGLSTS
+261 VIAAALTNFLGLSTS

-298 TIGVLIALVF
+298 TIGVLIALGF
-308 DFVIKTLRAQF
+308 DFIIKTLRAQF

-334 IFDKILNMRLDNRRQ
+334 IFDKILSMKLDSRRQ
-349 KSGAMASIVREF
+349 KSGAMATIVREF
-361 DTLRDFFTSATLVAV
+361 DTLREFFTSATLIAI
-376 VDLPFIFLFIW
+376 VDLPFIFFFIW
-387 VISLISGPLA
+387 VISLVAGPLA
-397 LVPLIAVPLVILSGL
+397 LVPLIAVPLVLAAGL
-412 VIQPFLARIAESSM
+412 GIQPFLARITQGSM

-470 LKNRMLSNFAINSAA
+470 LKSRMLSNFAINSAA

-532 AMSRANGARQAY
+532 AMSRANGAREAY
-544 RSLSAVMNDDADQQN
+544 RSLSAVMNPAEGEVEEV
-559 LTRSR
+559 RAR
-564 LSRPHLSGSIELKN
+564 LSRPHLAGNVELKG
-578 VSYSFPGA
+578 VSYTFPGA
-586 SSPIIRNLS
+586 NSPILKDLS

-636 VDLRQV
+636 VDLRQI
-642 DKSDVRRNVG
+642 DKSDVRRNIG

-662 GTVKENLQMGFY
+662 GSVKENLQMGFY

-682 NIAKISGVDDFVGSH
+682 NIARISGVDDFVASH

-727 HDPNLLVLDEPTSSM
+727 HNPNLLILDEPTSSM
-742 DTATEKSV
+742 DTATEKAV
-750 IGRLKAWAGARTLVM
+750 IARLKDWAGDRTLIM
-765 VTHRN
+765 VTHRS
-770 TLLEL
+770 TLLEM
-775 ADRVLVMDQGTVV
+775 ADRVLVMDQGSVV

-793 EKLKAQAR
+793 DKLRAQAR

>member
-1 MEADDKKNGLV
+1 MEADNTSKNLILGRREADAAKPSPSAV
-12 LVRMRPESVKM
+12 AGMQAMGNPDESGADQPTQAPKAGGS
-23 EAEETATPR
+23 AE
-32 EGTAQTDRV
+32 
-41 PAAPHSLNAE
+41 L
-51 DSDQVGL
+51 DQGG
-58 RPEQPA
+58 A
-64 AIEAGR
+64 D
-70 VALQNAGADTQNDEG
+70 VALTLDDDDATGAEPSSDT
-85 PGPLPAAAEGEG
+85 
-97 AQAAE
+97 
-102 LVPGIDVE
+102 E
-110 TLLILAVQH
+110 TSLILAVQH

-126 AFSPGAVR
+126 AFSSGAIR
-134 DLPEMTGESF
+134 DLPELTSECF
-144 DPKAAISALRHVGF
+144 DPKSAVSALRHVGF
-158 EASYGELAPK
+158 EASFGEMHPQK
-168 NLRASHCPAIG
+168 LRSSHCPAIG
-179 FLKGG
+179 FLKDGK
-184 EAVVIHTIDDEGLM
+184 AVVLQAIDAQGQA
-198 HLRRFERVDTPFI
+198 HLRRFRGADGTFI
-211 EEQLPKKDV
+211 EEQLPKKEL
-220 ADQLEPY
+220 ANHLQPY

-234 HAAAKVKG
+234 HAGAKPKG
-242 ENDWFWGS
+242 KNDWFWGS
-250 LLQGK
+250 LAQGRG
-255 WLYGQV
+255 LYIQV
-261 LVAAAITNFMGLSTS
+261 IFAAVLTNILGLSSS

-298 TIGVLIALVF
+298 TIGVLIALGF
-308 DFVIKTLRAQF
+308 DFIIKTLRAQF

-334 IFDKILNMRLDNRRQ
+334 IFDQILSMDLDSRRQ
-349 KSGAMASIVREF
+349 KSGAMATIVREF
-361 DTLRDFFTSATLVAV
+361 DTLREFFTSATLIAI
-376 VDLPFIFLFIW
+376 VDLPFIFFFIW
-387 VISLISGPLA
+387 VISLIAGPLA
-397 LVPLIAVPLVILSGL
+397 LVPLIAVPIVIAAGL
-412 VIQPFLARIAESSM
+412 GIQPFLARITQGSM

-470 LKNRMLSNFAINSAA
+470 LKSRMLSNFAINSAA

-532 AMSRANGARQAY
+532 ALSRTNGAREAY
-544 RSLSAVMNDDADQQN
+544 RALSAVMSPADVGQ
-559 LTRSR
+559 TYAR
-564 LSRPHLSGSIELKN
+564 LSRPHLEGNVELKG
-578 VSYSFPGA
+578 VSYTFPGA
-586 SSPIIRNLS
+586 NSPILKNLS
-595 LKIPAGQK
+595 LQIPAGQK
-603 VAIVGRMGSGKSTM
+603 VAILGRMGSGKSTM

-636 VDLRQV
+636 VDLRQI
-642 DKSDVRRNVG
+642 DKSDVRRNIG

-662 GTVKENLQMGFY
+662 GSVKENLQMGFF

-682 NIAKISGVDDFVGSH
+682 KICKVSGVDDFVAEH

-727 HDPNLLVLDEPTSSM
+727 HSPNLLILDEPTSSM
-742 DTATEKSV
+742 DTATEKAV
-750 IGRLKAWAGARTLVM
+750 IDRLKDWAEERTLIM
-765 VTHRN
+765 ITHRN

-775 ADRVLVMDQGTVV
+775 ADRVLVIDQGQIV

-793 EKLKAQAR
+793 DKLRSQAR